1 MPIIIRE
8 LIIRANVADN
18 PAGGTQSSAPGNN
31 AANNSNDRQAIIS
44 ACVEQVLEILEK
56 KKER

>member
-18 PAGGTQSSAPGNN
+18 LSGATQSAPPSGN
-31 AANNSNDRQAIIS
+31 AANNANDRQAIIS